1 MIQWFSDGFLYAPAG
16 NRGTSGQGTRYNTVE
31 YAKRVTGVQNEKK
44 GLALKSVVS
53 DGVSIP
59 ATGSLII
66 TGNQASHGGGGIGAC
81 PIRSR

>member
-1 MIQWFSDGFLYAPAG
+1 M
-16 NRGTSGQGTRYNTVE
+16 
-31 YAKRVTGVQNEKK
+31 TGVQNEKK

-66 TGNQASHGGGGIGAC
+66 TGNQASHGGGGIGANGGVV
-81 PIRSR
+81 IGEATSLSYSISVKKSLG